1 MQVKVFEAKDM
12 ATGLKMVKEALGPD
26 ALILSTRTIRSGK
39 FGMIGKP
46 MMEITAAVDNGWQEP
61 TTVPETPRNGG
72 RQPWRQP
79 PAAERQQPAAEQQR
93 DWSERAPRQ
102 DDISYEEIWARNPV
116 APKAAPSYPRPERGP
131 QPAGQDIHN
140 ELAEL
145 RNIVKGLSNRITGID
160 PATLRRPY
168 VEPEFAAPAAAGT
181 SGDPV
186 IGYLTGYGIN
196 QETAQVVARFTRDAI
211 EKSRNLD
218 AADLTQILKAAIARL
233 FTTESL
239 LDGPQTRQRRISL
252 IGPTGVGKTTTL
264 AKIAAHA
271 LSRHGS
277 RIGLITIDTYRIAAV
292 EQIKVYGEIMR
303 LPVEVVIKPR
313 ELEQALEKFRDFD
326 LVLIDTAGRSPR
338 NSLDIQEL
346 ATFLRP
352 QFGIENNLLLSA
364 TTREREVEETIKRFS
379 ILPIS
384 NFIFSKI
391 DECDQ
396 LGVLLNIHYK
406 NDTPISFLT
415 NGQRVPEDLLAPS
428 PTEIADL
435 IMNDHGNLTHG

>member
-61 TTVPETPRNGG
+61 AAVSETPRNGV

-79 PAAERQQPAAEQQR
+79 PAAERQTPVAEQRR
-93 DWSERAPRQ
+93 DWPERAPRQ

-116 APKAAPSYPRPERGP
+116 APKAAPAYPRPEP
-131 QPAGQDIHN
+131 QPAGQDIQN

-168 VEPEFAAPAAAGT
+168 VEPEFAAPAVAGAA
-181 SGDPV
+181 GDPV
-186 IGYLTGYGIN
+186 IGYLTGYGIDR
-196 QETAQVVARFTRDAI
+196 ETAQVVARFTRDAI
-211 EKSRNLD
+211 EKSRNLE
-218 AADLTQILKAAIARL
+218 AADLSQILKAAIARL

-239 LDGPQTRQRRISL
+239 FDGPQTRQRRISL

-271 LSRHGS
+271 LSRHGN

-303 LPVEVVIKPR
+303 LPVEVVLKPR
-313 ELEQALEKFRDFD
+313 ELELALEKFRDFD

-346 ATFLRP
+346 AAFLRP

-364 TTREREVEETIKRFS
+364 TTREREIEETIKRFS

>member
-26 ALILSTRTIRSGK
+26 ALILSTRTIRNGK
-39 FGMIGKP
+39 LGMLGKP
-46 MMEITAAVDNGWQEP
+46 MMEITAAVDNTWQEP
-61 TTVPETPRNGG
+61 ATAPEPSRTNSQRSWRN
-72 RQPWRQP
+72 QP
-79 PAAERQQPAAEQQR
+79 PEPVERQR
-93 DWSERAPRQ
+93 
-102 DDISYEEIWARNPV
+102 DISYEEIWARNEPELQV
-116 APKAAPSYPRPERGP
+116 NPSSSRREPAPAD
-131 QPAGQDIHN
+131 QHIQN

-145 RNIVKGLSNRITGID
+145 RSLVNGLSNRITGIA
-160 PATLRRPY
+160 PSTLRTPY
-168 VEPEFAAPAAAGT
+168 VEPEFAAPTSNNGT
-181 SGDPV
+181 LDPV
-186 IGYLTGYGIN
+186 TGYLTGYGIN

-211 EKSRNLD
+211 EKTRNLD
-218 AADLTQILKAAIARL
+218 NEDLAAILKAAIARL
-233 FTTESL
+233 FTTEKL
-239 LDGPQTRQRRISL
+239 FDERLTRQRRLSL

-264 AKIAAHA
+264 AKIAAHY
-271 LSRHGS
+271 LSRYGG

-303 LPVEVVIKPR
+303 LPVEVVINPR
-313 ELEQALEKFRDFD
+313 ELELALDKFRDYD

-338 NSLDIQEL
+338 NGLDIQEL
-346 ATFLRP
+346 AGFLRP
-352 QFGIENNLLLSA
+352 QLGIENNLLLSA
-364 TTREREVEETIKRFS
+364 TTRERELEETIRRFS

-415 NGQRVPEDLLAPS
+415 NGQRVPEDLLMPS
-428 PTEIADL
+428 PTDIAGL
-435 IMNDHGNLTHG
+435 IMNDHGNLKHG

>member
-26 ALILSTRTIRSGK
+26 ALILSTRPIRSSGK

-46 MMEITAAVDNGWQEP
+46 MMEITAAVDNAWQEP
-61 TTVPETPRNGG
+61 ETAPEPARPSS
-72 RQPWRQP
+72 RRLWAAQP
-79 PAAERQQPAAEQQR
+79 PEPIERQR
-93 DWSERAPRQ
+93 DL
-102 DDISYEEIWARNPV
+102 SYEDIWVRNE
-116 APKAAPSYPRPERGP
+116 PERP
-131 QPAGQDIHN
+131 AIAPYSRREPAPAGQDIHN

-145 RNIVKGLSNRITGID
+145 RTLVKGLSNRITGLD
-160 PATLRRPY
+160 SPSLRTPY
-168 VEPEFAAPAAAGT
+168 VEPEFTAP
-181 SGDPV
+181 SGNNGMTDPV
-186 IGYLTGYGIN
+186 TGFLTGYGIN
-196 QETAQVVARFTRDAI
+196 QETAQVVARFTRDTI
-211 EKSRNLD
+211 EKTHNLD
-218 AADLTQILKAAIARL
+218 SSDLTAILKAAIARL
-233 FTTESL
+233 FTTEKL
-239 LDGPQTRQRRISL
+239 LGGPLTRQRRISL

-264 AKIAAHA
+264 AKIAAHY
-271 LSRHGS
+271 LSRYGG

-303 LPVEVVIKPR
+303 LPVEVVINPR

-326 LVLIDTAGRSPR
+326 LILIDTAGRSPR
-338 NSLDIQEL
+338 NGLDIQEL
-346 ATFLRP
+346 AAFLRP
-352 QFGIENNLLLSA
+352 QLGIENNLLLSA
-364 TTREREVEETIKRFS
+364 TTREREIEETIRRFS

-415 NGQRVPEDLLAPS
+415 NGQRVPEDLLIPS
-428 PTEIADL
+428 PTDIADL